1 MKPLSRLRL
10 LAALITG
17 WAAVSGPTCGIAL
30 AAGTPQPVQAQAW
43 QAFSLTDTPRVDKS
57 AVAQMF
63 STGRVFMA
71 EIDELSPTKS
81 VAFLRTSDGHAWRYD
96 LNTMDVA
103 KFMAYLNDKHLH
115 SVHVVAS
122 PAFEAEAK
130 MMHDGIYTFLA
141 DAVPLGAIIVRLIML
156 GGFIF
161 VLIWVQMKATKIMT
175 GKRIRPIKPKN
186 IPITFDHI
194 AGIDEAVRDVREAVA
209 FLARPKDFSRLGA
222 KLPKGIL
229 LVGPPGGGKT
239 MLAKAFA
246 KACDA
251 PFYAVSGSEFVEM
264 FVGMGASRIR
274 ALFKRARR
282 SRKAVIFIDEI
293 DALAKKRGGMN
304 SHSESEQTLN
314 ELLVQMDGIDNGK
327 SHIIVIAATNR
338 MDSMDD
344 AVLRPGRFDR
354 IIQVAAPSLK
364 GREDILRV
372 YLKAHL
378 ANPDIDVAQL
388 ARICIGFSGAQL
400 SSLVNEAL
408 IRAAREGKDR
418 LSQAD
423 LLAARDKLLM
433 GDPRQD
439 LDMLES
445 ERHTT
450 AIHESGHAVVALKVS
465 KDPVEKVTI
474 EPRSQA
480 LGLVLQVPER
490 DSVSLKESEIR
501 ARLQVLLGGRAA
513 EEIFNGDV
521 TTGATNDMERAYQM
535 ALAMVAQWGMGE
547 SMGVSGVA
555 DLNQVSGGTR
565 ERIEREAVSVVNE
578 AYARAKEIVESSRD
592 TIERMANALMA
603 KVTLDKHEVLQLM
616 EQPT

>member
-1 MKPLSRLRL
+1 MPSLPLRRPLVAVA
-10 LAALITG
+10 LA
-17 WAAVSGPTCGIAL
+17 IAL
-30 AAGTPQPVQAQAW
+30 ASPATAAPAPAWTP
-43 QAFSLTDTPRVDKS
+43 FSPTDTPQVDKD
-57 AVAQMF
+57 AVKQMVD
-63 STGRVFMA
+63 TGRVILA
-71 EIDELSPTKS
+71 EIDEISPKNS
-81 VAFLRTSDGHAWRYD
+81 VVFLRTTDGHAWRYGI
-96 LNTMDVA
+96 NTLHVA
-103 KFMAYLNDKHLH
+103 KFMEYLIDKKVQAIKVQPTP
-115 SVHVVAS
+115 S
-122 PAFEAEAK
+122 FEAQAR
-130 MMHDGIYTFLA
+130 MLHDGVFAFLA
-141 DAVPLGAIIVRLIML
+141 DVVPLGAIL
-156 GGFIF
+156 GQLLMIIAFVF
-161 VLIWVQMKATKIMT
+161 VLVWVQMKATKLIT
-175 GKRIRPIKPKN
+175 GKRIRAIKPKD
-186 IPITFDHI
+186 IPVSFEHI

-209 FLARPKDFSRLGA
+209 FLARPNDFSRLGA

-264 FVGMGASRIR
+264 FVGMGASRVR
-274 ALFKRARR
+274 SLFKKARR

-293 DALAKKRGGMN
+293 DALAKKRGGMS

-338 MDSMDD
+338 MDAMDD

-354 IIQVAAPSLK
+354 IIQVSAPSLK

-372 YLKAHL
+372 YLKEHL
-378 ANPDIDVAQL
+378 GNPDIDAAQL
-388 ARICIGFSGAQL
+388 ARICVGFSGAQL

-439 LDMLES
+439 LDLLES
-445 ERHTT
+445 ERRTT
-450 AIHESGHAVVALKVS
+450 AIHESGHAVVALTVS
-465 KDPVEKVTI
+465 GDPVEKVTI

-480 LGLVLQVPER
+480 LGLMLQVPER
-490 DSVSLKESEIR
+490 DAVSLKESEIR

-513 EEIFNGDV
+513 EEVFFGDV
-521 TTGATNDMERAYQM
+521 TTGASNDMERAYQI
-535 ALAMVAQWGMGE
+535 ALSMVAQWGMGE
-547 SMGVSGVA
+547 SLGRSGVA

-565 ERIEREAVSVVNE
+565 ERIEREAVVIVNR
-578 AYARAKEIVESSRD
+578 AYDHAREIVLASKDAIS
-592 TIERMANALMA
+592 RMADKLMEQ
-603 KVTLDKHEVLQLM
+603 VTLDKQEVLQLM
-616 EQPT
+616 EQKA

>member
-1 MKPLSRLRL
+1 MPSLPLRRPLVA
-10 LAALITG
+10 AAL
-17 WAAVSGPTCGIAL
+17 AIAL
-30 AAGTPQPVQAQAW
+30 VTPATAAPAPAWTP
-43 QAFSLTDTPRVDKS
+43 FSPTDTPQVDKD
-57 AVAQMF
+57 AVKQMVD
-63 STGRVFMA
+63 TGRVILA
-71 EIDELSPTKS
+71 EIDEISPKNS
-81 VAFLRTSDGHAWRYD
+81 VVFLRTTDGHAWRYGI
-96 LNTMDVA
+96 NTLHVA
-103 KFMAYLNDKHLH
+103 KFMEYLIDKKVQAIKVQPTP
-115 SVHVVAS
+115 S
-122 PAFEAEAK
+122 FEAQAR
-130 MMHDGIYTFLA
+130 MLHDGVFAFLA
-141 DAVPLGAIIVRLIML
+141 DVVPLGAIL
-156 GGFIF
+156 GQLLMIIAFVF
-161 VLIWVQMKATKIMT
+161 VLVWVQMKATKLIT
-175 GKRIRPIKPKN
+175 GKRIRAIKPKD
-186 IPITFDHI
+186 IPVSFEHI

-209 FLARPKDFSRLGA
+209 FLARPNDFSRLGA

-264 FVGMGASRIR
+264 FVGMGASRVR
-274 ALFKRARR
+274 SLFKKARR

-293 DALAKKRGGMN
+293 DALAKKRGGMS

-338 MDSMDD
+338 MDAMDD

-354 IIQVAAPSLK
+354 IIQVSAPSLK

-372 YLKAHL
+372 YLKEHL
-378 ANPDIDVAQL
+378 GNPDIDAAQL
-388 ARICIGFSGAQL
+388 ARICVGFSGAQL

-418 LSQAD
+418 LSQTD

-439 LDMLES
+439 LDLLES
-445 ERHTT
+445 ERRTT
-450 AIHESGHAVVALKVS
+450 AIHESGHAVVALTVS
-465 KDPVEKVTI
+465 GDPVEKVTI

-480 LGLVLQVPER
+480 LGLMLQVPER
-490 DSVSLKESEIR
+490 DAVSLKESEIR

-513 EEIFNGDV
+513 EEVFFGDV
-521 TTGATNDMERAYQM
+521 TTGASNDMERAYQI
-535 ALAMVAQWGMGE
+535 ALSMVAQWGMGE
-547 SMGVSGVA
+547 SLGRSGVA

-565 ERIEREAVSVVNE
+565 ERIEREAVVIVNR
-578 AYARAKEIVESSRD
+578 AYDHAREIVLASKDAIS
-592 TIERMANALMA
+592 RMADKLMEQ
-603 KVTLDKHEVLQLM
+603 VTLDKQEVLQLM
-616 EQPT
+616 EQKA

>member
-1 MKPLSRLRL
+1 MPSLPLRRPLVA
-10 LAALITG
+10 AAL
-17 WAAVSGPTCGIAL
+17 AIAL
-30 AAGTPQPVQAQAW
+30 VTPATAAPAPAWTP
-43 QAFSLTDTPRVDKS
+43 FSPTDTPQVDKD
-57 AVAQMF
+57 AVKQMVD
-63 STGRVFMA
+63 TGRVILA
-71 EIDELSPTKS
+71 EIDEISPKNS
-81 VAFLRTSDGHAWRYD
+81 VVFLRTTDGHAWRYGI
-96 LNTMDVA
+96 NTLHVA
-103 KFMAYLNDKHLH
+103 KFMEYLIDKKVQAIKVQPTP
-115 SVHVVAS
+115 S
-122 PAFEAEAK
+122 FEAQAR
-130 MMHDGIYTFLA
+130 MLHDGVFAFLA
-141 DAVPLGAIIVRLIML
+141 DVVPLGAIL
-156 GGFIF
+156 GQLLMIIAFVF
-161 VLIWVQMKATKIMT
+161 VLVWVQMKATKLIT
-175 GKRIRPIKPKN
+175 GKRIRAIKPKD
-186 IPITFDHI
+186 IPVSFEHI

-209 FLARPKDFSRLGA
+209 FLARPNDFSRLGA

-264 FVGMGASRIR
+264 FVGMGASRVR
-274 ALFKRARR
+274 SLFKKARR

-293 DALAKKRGGMN
+293 DALAKKRGGMS

-338 MDSMDD
+338 MDAMDD

-354 IIQVAAPSLK
+354 IIQVSAPSLK

-372 YLKAHL
+372 YLKEHL
-378 ANPDIDVAQL
+378 GNPDIDAAQL
-388 ARICIGFSGAQL
+388 ARICVGFSGAQL

-418 LSQAD
+418 LSQTD

-439 LDMLES
+439 LDLLES
-445 ERHTT
+445 ERRTT
-450 AIHESGHAVVALKVS
+450 AIHESGHAVVALTVS
-465 KDPVEKVTI
+465 GDPVEKVTI

-490 DSVSLKESEIR
+490 DAVSLKESEIR

-513 EEIFNGDV
+513 EEVFFGDV
-521 TTGATNDMERAYQM
+521 TTGASNDMERAYQI
-535 ALAMVAQWGMGE
+535 ALSMVAQWGMGE
-547 SMGVSGVA
+547 SLGRSGVA

-565 ERIEREAVSVVNE
+565 ERIEREAVVIVNR
-578 AYARAKEIVESSRD
+578 AYDHAREIVLASKDAIS
-592 TIERMANALMA
+592 RMADKLMEQ
-603 KVTLDKHEVLQLM
+603 VTLDKQEVLQLM
-616 EQPT
+616 EQKA